1 MNKPANKPSS
11 GKAAVQN
18 VSATDTTP
26 TVVTKG
32 KTKERQLA
40 EFGLSPAIANSFTAQ
55 KFAHGTFGEICIPD
69 AVAVIREKVKRVQ
82 SGDLSDIEATLT
94 AQAVTLDAIF
104 NEMARR
110 AAVNMG
116 RQLPAMETYLKHALK
131 AQAQCRST
139 LETLAEI
146 KNPRSVSF
154 VKQANIAHGHQQVNN
169 GEPAGESIAH
179 GESSNQSNELLELSN
194 GERVDSRTARST
206 GGGNQELEAV
216 GTIYR
221 PSH

>member
-1 MNKPANKPSS
+1 MSKRPNKQSS
-11 GKAAVQN
+11 GQVVVQN
-18 VSATDTTP
+18 ASSADTTRA
-26 TVVTKG
+26 VVPKA
-32 KTKERQLA
+32 KTKERQRA
-40 EFGLSPAIANSFTAQ
+40 ELGLSPAIANSFTTQ
-55 KFAHGTFGEICIPD
+55 KFAHGTFGEILVPD
-69 AVAVIREKVKRVQ
+69 AVAVMREKVKRVQ

-110 AAVNMG
+110 AAASMG
-116 RQLPAMETYLKHALK
+116 QQLPAMETYLRHALK

-169 GEPAGESIAH
+169 GKLADESISC
-179 GESSNQSNELLELSN
+179 GDSSNRSNELLELSN
-194 GERVDSRTARST
+194 GERMDS
-206 GGGNQELEAV
+206 
-216 GTIYR
+216 
-221 PSH
+221 